1 MYCSYLMSAILSDDV
16 PPHGKV
22 LESAPAQESPR
33 PRQRWAKI
41 TTVVTTLHFLNK
53 KPQATPPEISQTPS
67 TEISF
72 GMTYVPDNLLVE
84 ADMEMCPVPLT
95 ENSFGM
101 TELSYDLWDWWQPVL
116 V

>member
-1 MYCSYLMSAILSDDV
+1 MSAILSDDIS
-16 PPHGKV
+16 PQGEV

-41 TTVVTTLHFLNK
+41 MTVVTILNK

-67 TEISF
+67 TESCF

-84 ADMEMCPVPLT
+84 ADIEMCPTPMT
-95 ENSFGM
+95 GSSSGM
-101 TELSYDLWDWWQPVL
+101 VELPYELWDWC
-116 V
+116 